1 MEISNLTMGRK
12 NGRIFPPNKRAF
24 FTLGYKCASK
34 GKEEIQPI
42 KDWRKIE
49 EKKKKRKKE
58 KIQKG
63 SLDQTMFK
71 QMCRIVKSKK
81 KGKATWLKP
90 KGCMKQSSSWLPTKS
105 LCPLLLRGEP
115 KRKRK
120 RKNKK
125 KNKPFPRKS
134 PIDS

>member
-1 MEISNLTMGRK
+1 MCCLCT
-12 NGRIFPPNKRAF
+12 
-24 FTLGYKCASK
+24 Y
-34 GKEEIQPI
+34 
-42 KDWRKIE
+42 WRKIE

-125 KNKPFPRKS
+125 KAKAKTPKNQSSHQNPAF
-134 PIDS
+134 